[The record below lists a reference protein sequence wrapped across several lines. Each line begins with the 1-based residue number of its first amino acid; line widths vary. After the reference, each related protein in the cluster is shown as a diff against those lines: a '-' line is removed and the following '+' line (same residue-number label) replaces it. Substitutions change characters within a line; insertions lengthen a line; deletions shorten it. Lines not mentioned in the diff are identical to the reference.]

1 MKAASVSQMRAIDNS
16 TINKYGIAGSVLMEN
31 AGVCVIN
38 EVLENTSSN
47 SFVVL
52 CGKGNNGG
60 DGSVVARHLYNKGKK
75 VVLVLVANEENLSGD
90 AKTNFN
96 IARKIGVPIEI
107 GLTDNA
113 KMAISSCEVI
123 IDALLGIG
131 TTSNP
136 REKVAQAIEIINNA
150 NKIVFAVDVPSGI
163 NSDTGEV
170 YNPCVKA
177 NFTITFGLYKIGLA
191 CYPAREYAGRVKV
204 CDISFAQKAIDD
216 ENINVNIIEE
226 AQLPPRTQNTHK
238 GSFGRVFALAGS
250 IGFTGAAYLT
260 VTAAMRTGCGLATLG
275 IPYSLNSILEQKLT
289 EVMTLPLADN
299 DGVLSKDALCGIKR
313 AMIGSDVIICGCGLG
328 NNEDIY
334 EIVAEL
340 IKTSQIPI
348 VLDADGINALKG
360 HTDILKGK
368 NCEIVITPHIGEMA
382 RITGLSIEQVKS
394 NTLQVAQ
401 SFATEYNIVTV
412 LKSAHTIVALPNGEA
427 YINIYGNSGMA
438 TAGSGD
444 VLAGIIGSLIAQGV
458 PPIRAATNGVYIH
471 SRAGDI
477 AAQKLGEHSLLA
489 TDILDNISN
498 VGREDYVG
506 KSI

>member
-1 MKAASVSQMRAIDNS
+1 MKVASVSQMRAIDNA
-16 TINKYGIAGSVLMEN
+16 TINKYGIAGGVLMEN
-31 AGVCVIN
+31 AGVCVVS
-38 EVLENTSSN
+38 EVFDNTNAN

-75 VVLVLVANEENLSGD
+75 VVLVLVANEDELLGD

-96 IARKIGVPIEI
+96 IARKIGVPIEN
-107 GLTDNA
+107 GLTKIA
-113 KMAISSCEVI
+113 KQEIMNCEVI

-131 TTSNP
+131 TISNP
-136 REKVAQAIEIINNA
+136 RGDIAGAIEIINNA
-150 NKIVFAVDVPSGI
+150 DKIVFSVDVPSGI

-177 NFTITFGLYKIGLA
+177 NYTVTFGLYKIGLV

-204 CDISFAQKAIDD
+204 CDISFAKKAIDD
-216 ENINVNIIEE
+216 ENIKINIIEK
-226 AQLPPRTQNTHK
+226 AQFPTRTQNTHK

-250 IGFTGAAYLT
+250 IGFTGAAYLA
-260 VTAAMRTGCGLATLG
+260 VTAAMKTGCGLATLG
-275 IPYSLNSILEQKLT
+275 IPYSLNNIMEQKLT
-289 EVMTLPLADN
+289 EVMTLPLVEK
-299 DGVLSKDALCGIKR
+299 DGMLSKDALCGIKK
-313 AMIGSDVIICGCGLG
+313 AILGSDAVICGCGLG

-334 EIVAEL
+334 EIITEI
-340 IKTSQIPI
+340 IKTSKTPI
-348 VLDADGINALKG
+348 VLDADGINVLMG

-368 NCEIVITPHIGEMA
+368 NCEIIITPHIGEMA
-382 RITGLSIEQVKS
+382 RITGLSIQQIQN

-401 SFATEYNIVTV
+401 TFATEYNIVTV
-412 LKSAHTIVALPNGEA
+412 LKSANTIVALPNGEA

-458 PPIRAATNGVYIH
+458 PPMQAAKSGVYIH
-471 SRAGDI
+471 SRAGDL
-477 AAQKLGEHSLLA
+477 AAYKLGEHSLLA
-489 TDILDNISN
+489 TDIMQHISYA
-498 VGREDYVG
+498 GREDYVG

>member
-1 MKAASVSQMRAIDNS
+1 MKVANVSQMRAIDNA

-31 AGVCVIN
+31 AGVCVTN
-38 EVLENTSSN
+38 EVLENTNSN

-75 VVLVLVANEENLSGD
+75 LVLVLVANEDELSGD
-90 AKTNFN
+90 AKTNFD

-107 GLTDNA
+107 GLTDSS
-113 KMAISSCEVI
+113 KQAILNCEVV

-131 TTSNP
+131 TASNP
-136 REKVAQAIEIINNA
+136 RGEIAQAIEIINNA

-170 YNPCVKA
+170 YIPCVKA
-177 NFTITFGLYKIGLA
+177 NFTVTFGLYKIGLV
-191 CYPAREYAGRVKV
+191 CYPAREYAGKVKV

-216 ENINVNIIEE
+216 ENIKVNIIEE
-226 AQLPPRTQNTHK
+226 THLPLRTQNTHK

-289 EVMTLPLADN
+289 EVMTLPLVDN
-299 DGVLSKDALCGIKR
+299 DGVLSKDSLCGIKR
-313 AMIGSDVIICGCGLG
+313 AIGSSDAIICGCGLG

-340 IKTSQIPI
+340 VKTSKIPI
-348 VLDADGINALKG
+348 VLDADGINVLMG

-382 RITGLSIEQVKS
+382 RITGLSIDYVKS
-394 NTLQVAQ
+394 NALLVAQ
-401 SFATEYNIVTV
+401 TFANEYNIVTV

-458 PPIRAATNGVYIH
+458 LPSKAATNGVYIH

-489 TDILDNISN
+489 TDILESISN